1 MSEPDQPA
9 PEEMRL
15 PSAAEV
21 VLSSAQLLVT
31 LAADAIDARERL
43 DEAQVA
49 IDAVDAL
56 LPVVERLVTTDQM
69 RQFRRAVAELQLAY
83 VEAAK
88 PAATS
93 GATPPAEPSRPTGP
107 PPERSKI
114 WTPRGDV

>member
-1 MSEPDQPA
+1 MSEPQQPPA
-9 PEEMRL
+9 EEMRL
-15 PSAAEV
+15 PSPAEV

-43 DEAQVA
+43 DDAQLA

-56 LPVVERLVTTDQM
+56 LPVVERLVTADQL
-69 RQFRRAVAELQLAY
+69 RQFKRAVAELQLAY
-83 VEAAK
+83 AEAAK
-88 PAATS
+88 PGAAS
-93 GATPPAEPSRPTGP
+93 RPAEPAPAAE

>member
-1 MSEPDQPA
+1 MSEPQQPA

-15 PSAAEV
+15 PSPAEV

-43 DEAQVA
+43 DEAQLA

-56 LPVVERLVTTDQM
+56 LPVVERLVTADQL

-88 PAATS
+88 PAAGAGS
-93 GATPPAEPSRPTGP
+93 SPPATPAPTVE